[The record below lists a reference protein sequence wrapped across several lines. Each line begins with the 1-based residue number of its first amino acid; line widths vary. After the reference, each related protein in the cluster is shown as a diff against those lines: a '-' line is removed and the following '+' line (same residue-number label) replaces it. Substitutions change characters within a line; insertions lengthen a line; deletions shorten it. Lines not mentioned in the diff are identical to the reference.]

1 MLTFQG
7 RASRKQVAVDLETQE
22 SKRSSELFLEDEL
35 KSTIRILPG
44 VFTTDVKKSTDDE
57 VADRRNNLSK
67 QTEKFI
73 NMTKLIS

>member
-7 RASRKQVAVDLETQE
+7 RASRKQVTVDLETQE

-44 VFTTDVKKSTDDE
+44 VFATDVKKSTDDE

-73 NMTKLIS
+73 NMTKLIT